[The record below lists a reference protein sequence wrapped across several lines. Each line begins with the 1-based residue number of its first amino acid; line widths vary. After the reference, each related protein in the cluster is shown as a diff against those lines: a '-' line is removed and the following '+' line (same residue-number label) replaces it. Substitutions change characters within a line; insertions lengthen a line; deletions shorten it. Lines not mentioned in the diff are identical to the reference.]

1 VTHAVTVADT
11 RVRARKVI
19 VTSTAV
25 MIPRREADD
34 IVSLNVKGPG
44 LGLDLRAS
52 NLVADHTT
60 ALRKTAL
67 EEKRIAK
74 EPLYAI
80 VGAEVGRRRLTG
92 SVTPPKSS
100 SSKVKLSDVTN

>member
-1 VTHAVTVADT
+1 M
-11 RVRARKVI
+11 I
-19 VTSTAV
+19 VTDTAV

-44 LGLDLRAS
+44 LDLRAN

-60 ALRKTAL
+60 TLRKIAL
-67 EEKRIAK
+67 EGKRIARG
-74 EPLYAI
+74 PLHAI
-80 VGAEVGRRRLTG
+80 VGAEVGRRRFTG

-100 SSKVKLSDVTN
+100 SSSKVMLSDVTN

>member
-1 VTHAVTVADT
+1 MT
-11 RVRARKVI
+11 
-19 VTSTAV
+19 
-25 MIPRREADD
+25 PRREADD
-34 IVSLNVKGPG
+34 IVSLSVKGPG

-60 ALRKTAL
+60 TLRKIAL
-67 EEKRIAK
+67 EGKRI
-74 EPLYAI
+74 ERGPIHAI

-100 SSKVKLSDVTN
+100 SSSKVMLSDVTN